1 MFDVVGPGA
10 APQRIRLGGQYRPQ
24 GEEMRNFSTRSK
36 LILLVVASALPALAL
51 TLYSTL
57 EERDA
62 AKANARADLVRLT
75 RLATREQE
83 QIIESVRQTMVA
95 SSQVLT
101 ALQGDR
107 GTCNRYFARLL
118 AQNRGRYHSMGLFD
132 LDGYLF
138 CNAVPWKPGTYSGDR
153 DYFQLAKSTGEF
165 TIGTYQVGRVTGL
178 QGVNFGYPV
187 KDAEGKVTGIA
198 FIGFDLESFNRVA
211 TSTPLPPEG
220 IITVV
225 DRNATVIARHPVTD
239 RVRVGRKLENPRVLK
254 HLFATKSGVFETT
267 RLLDGIERLYVHDA
281 VAENPD
287 GTVPMRILVS
297 LPLSVI
303 FADANRALTRNL
315 VGIAL
320 ATLLLVLGAWYGTEL
335 FVLRSIRALLD
346 AARRVR
352 SGDLGART
360 RLRQVNDELSQVGRA
375 FDEMAETLQQRDAD
389 LRKAVHELKEQAV
402 TDPLTG
408 LYNRRHLRDV
418 LSREIMRAK
427 RTNSPLAALMVDVD
441 HFKRINDALGHEAGD
456 MVLKELSALFKRCIR
471 GSDTACRYGGEE
483 FVLLLPEAAL
493 DGARSKAEDIR
504 NAVKSMGLSFHGK
517 PLGTLSVSIGVALFP
532 QHASEAEALL
542 AKADEALYQ
551 AKGAGRDRVVISE
564 MSAGASQRAQATSIT
579 GEPERS

>member
-1 MFDVVGPGA
+1 
-10 APQRIRLGGQYRPQ
+10 
-24 GEEMRNFSTRSK
+24 MRSFSTRSK

-57 EERDA
+57 EEREA

-83 QIIESVRQTMVA
+83 QIIEGVRQTMVA

-101 ALQGDR
+101 ALQADR
-107 GTCNRYFARLL
+107 AACNRYFARLL
-118 AQNRGRYHSMGLFD
+118 AQNRGRYHSMGLFN

-153 DYFQLAKSTGEF
+153 DYFQLAKSSGQF
-165 TIGTYQVGRVTGL
+165 SIGSYQMGRVTGL

-187 KDAEGKVTGIA
+187 KDAEDKVTGIA
-198 FIGFDLESFNRVA
+198 FIGFDLASFNRVA
-211 TSTPLPPEG
+211 MSTPLPPEG
-220 IITVV
+220 IITLV
-225 DRNATVIARHPVTD
+225 DRNATVIARHPITD
-239 RVRVGRKLENPRVLK
+239 RVQIGRKLENPRVLK
-254 HLFATKSGVFETT
+254 PLFSAKSGVFETT
-267 RLLDGIERLYVHDA
+267 RLADGIERLYVHDA

-287 GTVPMRILVS
+287 GTIPIRILVS

-315 VGIAL
+315 VGIAV

-335 FVLRSIRALLD
+335 FVLRSIRTLLD
-346 AARRVR
+346 AARSVR

-360 RLRQVNDELSQVGRA
+360 RLRQGNDELSQVGQA
-375 FDEMAETLQQRDAD
+375 FDEMAETLQRRDVE
-389 LRKAVHELKEQAV
+389 LRKAVLELKEQAL

-408 LYNRRHLRDV
+408 LYNRRYLRDV
-418 LSREIMRAK
+418 LARELMRAK
-427 RTNSPLAALMVDVD
+427 RRNSPLAAVMVDID

-483 FVLLLPEAAL
+483 FVLVLPEASL
-493 DGARSKAEDIR
+493 DGARSKAEDVR
-504 NAVKSMGLSFHGK
+504 SAVKSLGLSFHGK
-517 PLGTLSVSIGVALFP
+517 SLWPLSASIGVALFP

-542 AKADEALYQ
+542 SKADEALYR
-551 AKGAGRDRVVISE
+551 AKAAGRDRVVMSE
-564 MSAGASQRAQATSIT
+564 MSAAASQSAQATAIT
-579 GEPERS
+579 DAPERS